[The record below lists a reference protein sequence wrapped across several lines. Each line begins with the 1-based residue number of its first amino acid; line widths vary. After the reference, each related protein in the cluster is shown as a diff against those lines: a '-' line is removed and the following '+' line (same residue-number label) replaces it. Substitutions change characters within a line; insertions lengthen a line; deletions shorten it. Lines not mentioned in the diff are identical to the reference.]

1 VNVMHAT
8 ASTKELQRY
17 TKTVAVRF
25 RVSGRQTRLQFGFPS
40 RTERQQGNWP
50 RPTASLSEKIAGLIQ
65 GSASAIGGVW
75 SLLAARGFD
84 GSAALI
90 RIAGKLLP
98 TGATRERPQVM
109 RRPLP
114 FFFRRHV

>member
-50 RPTASLSEKIAGLIQ
+50 RPTASLSEKIAGLI
-65 GSASAIGGVW
+65 
-75 SLLAARGFD
+75 
-84 GSAALI
+84 

-98 TGATRERPQVM
+98 SGATRERPQVM

-114 FFFRRHV
+114 FFFRRMT

>member
-1 VNVMHAT
+1 MHAN
-8 ASTKELQRY
+8 AYPNGLQPANNL
-17 TKTVAVRF
+17 VACRI

>member
-1 VNVMHAT
+1 MT
-8 ASTKELQRY
+8 PCRI
-17 TKTVAVRF
+17 

-50 RPTASLSEKIAGLIQ
+50 RPTASLSEKI
-65 GSASAIGGVW
+65 S
-75 SLLAARGFD
+75 
-84 GSAALI
+84 ALI
-90 RIAGKLLP
+90 RIAGLYLP
-98 TGATRERPQVM
+98 TGATRERPQVV

>member
-1 VNVMHAT
+1 MNAT
-8 ASTKELQRY
+8 ASTKELQP
-17 TKTVAVRF
+17 TTLLVAVRI
-25 RVSGRQTRLQFGFPS
+25 RVSGRQTRLQFAFPS

-50 RPTASLSEKIAGLIQ
+50 RPTASLSEKIAGLIT
-65 GSASAIGGVW
+65 GSAGGLPLPFHRWQRMV
-75 SLLAARGFD
+75 ADKA
-84 GSAALI
+84 AALI

-98 TGATRERPQVM
+98 PGATRERPQVM